1 MPAEAKMDK
10 YRYDEDLPIQSD
22 YIAWAEFLELAAV
35 HPTRLGEL
43 MELGWLNPAR
53 TAQEEY
59 LFTRRDVYRIRKL
72 ERICADFNLTAL
84 GGSIIVDLLDRID
97 QLERKVQ
104 ELELLVRD

>member
-1 MPAEAKMDK
+1 MDK
-10 YRYDEDLPIQSD
+10 YRYDDDLPILSE
-22 YIAWAEFLELAAV
+22 YISWAEFIEITAV

-53 TAQEEY
+53 TGQEEY

-72 ERICADFNLTAL
+72 ERICSDFSITAI
-84 GGSIIVDLLDRID
+84 GGSIIVDLLERID

-104 ELELLVRD
+104 ELEQLVQD